1 MKTKKK
7 LRLHLSTPIVNNC
20 KIYESNDDDIR
31 EVCDYSEYNSSTGI
45 DSTSEEI
52 DMQSDD
58 DDEIEITREGER
70 WNSII
75 NEWIIMVQQEN
86 QFHDDDEYMYSSEL
100 EIGFELE
107 IQRSKRSLVPNTG
120 PTRST
125 VHSVWTGPLTSIQ
138 YIGV

>member
-107 IQRSKRSLVPNTG
+107 SLN
-120 PTRST
+120 
-125 VHSVWTGPLTSIQ
+125 WIK
-138 YIGV
+138 